1 MYTVSGFRYRNVLVW
16 FLLMRER
23 ALCKQEY
30 DTRTVYSRLTTSSG
44 RIRTPTSPSLAVQ
57 SITNHRVLLTVRVIR
72 LSTNYVNGLGIRKVE
87 YRGSEPEFAWRESGK
102 QFMKNHPPVH
112 PTGIRTS
119 ISASSAVWLTTTS
132 ALANYATEAVQEQD
146 SASKDNLPLNTL
158 KLRCLTECLVPVEPQ
173 DLSDNS
179 PTPLPLK
186 GSITK
191 MAPNLMKRDAP
202 AEPTAEVA
210 VPPPP
215 PPADTKAQAL
225 IGSTQ
230 EIPIDVSTEPTEA
243 VVTPTPGKSKANE
256 ISEQVVKLGNELAH
270 DMGIPMWGLI
280 AIIVG
285 ICLVFLCICVC
296 CIRRCC
302 KKRRSK
308 DGKKGKGGVDL
319 KSVQL
324 LGSAYKEKVQPDMEE
339 LTENQEEAD
348 EAESK
353 QSEIKLGRL
362 QYKLEYDFNSN
373 SLSVTVI
380 QAEDLPALDMGGTSD
395 PYVKVYLLPDK
406 KKKFETKVHRKTLSP
421 VFNETFTFK
430 NVPYAEAMN
439 KTLVFAI
446 FDFDRFSKHDQIGE
460 VKLPLCQVDLAQTI
474 EDWKELQSVEGEGG
488 QDNKLGDIC
497 FSLRY
502 VPTAGKLTVVIL
514 EAKNLKKMD
523 IALMQNGKRLKKKK
537 TSIKKCT
544 LNPYYNESFTFEVPF
559 EQIQKVNLVV
569 TVVDY
574 DRIGTSEPI
583 GKVVLGYNAS
593 GTELRHWSD
602 MLASPRRPIAQ
613 WHTLKDPED
622 DKKD

>member
-1 MYTVSGFRYRNVLVW
+1 MPPFVKRDVNPAEARNEEAINTGITDSNVIFTTEIEEKAGTDEVVTESAAKSLEDKIENFGKGIAEEVGIPPWGLVAI
-16 FLLMRER
+16 LIG
-23 ALCKQEY
+23 
-30 DTRTVYSRLTTSSG
+30 V
-44 RIRTPTSPSLAVQ
+44 AV
-57 SITNHRVLLTVRVIR
+57 IV
-72 LSTNYVNGLGIRKVE
+72 LGIC
-87 YRGSEPEFAWRESGK
+87 F
-102 QFMKNHPPVH
+102 
-112 PTGIRTS
+112 
-119 ISASSAVWLTTTS
+119 
-132 ALANYATEAVQEQD
+132 
-146 SASKDNLPLNTL
+146 
-158 KLRCLTECLVPVEPQ
+158 
-173 DLSDNS
+173 
-179 PTPLPLK
+179 
-186 GSITK
+186 
-191 MAPNLMKRDAP
+191 
-202 AEPTAEVA
+202 
-210 VPPPP
+210 
-215 PPADTKAQAL
+215 
-225 IGSTQ
+225 
-230 EIPIDVSTEPTEA
+230 
-243 VVTPTPGKSKANE
+243 
-256 ISEQVVKLGNELAH
+256 
-270 DMGIPMWGLI
+270 
-280 AIIVG
+280 
-285 ICLVFLCICVC
+285 C

-302 KKRRSK
+302 RKRRSK
-308 DGKKGKGGVDL
+308 DGKKGLKGAVDL

-324 LGSAYKEKVQPDMEE
+324 LGGTYKDKPDMEE
-339 LTENQEEAD
+339 LTDNAEEPD

-353 QSEIKLGRL
+353 QSEVKLGKL

-373 SLSVTVI
+373 SLAVTVL
-380 QAEDLPALDMGGTSD
+380 QAEELPALDMGGTSD

-406 KKKFETKVHRKTLSP
+406 KKKFETKVHRKTLNP

-430 NVPYAEAMN
+430 SVPYADAMN

-460 VKLPLCQVDLAQTI
+460 VKVPLCQIDLAQTI
-474 EDWKELQSVEGEGG
+474 EEWRELQSVEGEGG

-523 IALMQNGKRLKKKK
+523 VGGLSDPYVKIALMQNGKRLKKKK

-544 LNPYYNESFTFEVPF
+544 LNPYYNESFSFEVPF
-559 EQIQKVNLVV
+559 EQIQKVQLVV

-622 DKKD
+622 GDKKD

>member
-1 MYTVSGFRYRNVLVW
+1 MSPTVK
-16 FLLMRER
+16 REEE
-23 ALCKQEY
+23 AGAADGAPVDVSSSTE
-30 DTRTVYSRLTTSSG
+30 TIGMSSPLTTEGPST
-44 RIRTPTSPSLAVQ
+44 TPKPPLMPE
-57 SITNHRVLLTVRVIR
+57 VLNKIKEETG
-72 LSTNYVNGLGIRKVE
+72 LST
-87 YRGSEPEFAWRESGK
+87 
-102 QFMKNHPPVH
+102 PVV
-112 PTGIRTS
+112 IS
-119 ISASSAVWLTTTS
+119 I
-132 ALANYATEAVQEQD
+132 LA
-146 SASKDNLPLNTL
+146 
-158 KLRCLTECLVPVEPQ
+158 
-173 DLSDNS
+173 
-179 PTPLPLK
+179 
-186 GSITK
+186 G
-191 MAPNLMKRDAP
+191 
-202 AEPTAEVA
+202 VA
-210 VPPPP
+210 VVI
-215 PPADTKAQAL
+215 L
-225 IGSTQ
+225 
-230 EIPIDVSTEPTEA
+230 V
-243 VVTPTPGKSKANE
+243 
-256 ISEQVVKLGNELAH
+256 
-270 DMGIPMWGLI
+270 
-280 AIIVG
+280 
-285 ICLVFLCICVC
+285 ICAC

-302 KKRRSK
+302 RKRRSK
-308 DGKKGKGGVDL
+308 DGKKGKGAVDL

-324 LGSAYKEKVQPDMEE
+324 LGSAYKEKPDMEE
-339 LTENQEEAD
+339 LTENAEEGGD

-353 QSEIKLGRL
+353 QSEVKLGRI

-373 SLSVTVI
+373 SLAVTVI

-430 NVPYAEAMN
+430 NVPYADAMN

-460 VKLPLCQVDLAQTI
+460 VKVPLCQVDLAQTI
-474 EDWKELQSVEGEGG
+474 EEWRELQSVEGEGG
-488 QDNKLGDIC
+488 QLGDIC

-523 IALMQNGKRLKKKK
+523 VGGLSDPYVKIALMQNGKRIKKKK

-559 EQIQKVNLVV
+559 EQIQKVNLMV

>member
-1 MYTVSGFRYRNVLVW
+1 MSPPLPVHLRWRREAEATSEKPPAAAANVTASNMTTVPP
-16 FLLMRER
+16 
-23 ALCKQEY
+23 AA
-30 DTRTVYSRLTTSSG
+30 SSG
-44 RIRTPTSPSLAVQ
+44 SPIVTSEGPPTSTTTQESIVEKTADLAHKMNMETWQLVA
-57 SITNHRVLLTVRVIR
+57 ILVGVAV
-72 LSTNYVNGLGIRKVE
+72 VVLGIC
-87 YRGSEPEFAWRESGK
+87 F
-102 QFMKNHPPVH
+102 
-112 PTGIRTS
+112 
-119 ISASSAVWLTTTS
+119 
-132 ALANYATEAVQEQD
+132 
-146 SASKDNLPLNTL
+146 
-158 KLRCLTECLVPVEPQ
+158 
-173 DLSDNS
+173 
-179 PTPLPLK
+179 
-186 GSITK
+186 
-191 MAPNLMKRDAP
+191 
-202 AEPTAEVA
+202 
-210 VPPPP
+210 
-215 PPADTKAQAL
+215 
-225 IGSTQ
+225 
-230 EIPIDVSTEPTEA
+230 
-243 VVTPTPGKSKANE
+243 
-256 ISEQVVKLGNELAH
+256 
-270 DMGIPMWGLI
+270 
-280 AIIVG
+280 
-285 ICLVFLCICVC
+285 C
-296 CIRRCC
+296 CIRRCFR
-302 KKRRSK
+302 KRRSK
-308 DGKKGKGGVDL
+308 DGKKGMKGVDF

-339 LTENQEEAD
+339 LTENAEEPD
-348 EAESK
+348 DGEEK
-353 QSEIKLGRL
+353 KEEQKLGKI

-421 VFNETFTFK
+421 VFNETFVFK
-430 NVPYAEAMN
+430 NVPYADAMN

-460 VKLPLCQVDLAQTI
+460 VKVPLCQVDLAQTI
-474 EDWKELQSVEGEGG
+474 EEWRELQSVEGEGG
-488 QDNKLGDIC
+488 QLGDIC

-523 IALMQNGKRLKKKK
+523 VGGLSDPYVKIALMQNGKRLKKKK

-622 DKKD
+622 GEKKD

>member
-1 MYTVSGFRYRNVLVW
+1 MSPPLSAHQRWRREAEELTEKTPTAANATVSN
-16 FLLMRER
+16 M
-23 ALCKQEY
+23 
-30 DTRTVYSRLTTSSG
+30 T
-44 RIRTPTSPSLAVQ
+44 
-57 SITNHRVLLTVRVIR
+57 
-72 LSTNYVNGLGIRKVE
+72 
-87 YRGSEPEFAWRESGK
+87 
-102 QFMKNHPPVH
+102 
-112 PTGIRTS
+112 
-119 ISASSAVWLTTTS
+119 
-132 ALANYATEAVQEQD
+132 
-146 SASKDNLPLNTL
+146 
-158 KLRCLTECLVPVEPQ
+158 
-173 DLSDNS
+173 
-179 PTPLPLK
+179 
-186 GSITK
+186 
-191 MAPNLMKRDAP
+191 
-202 AEPTAEVA
+202 
-210 VPPPP
+210 
-215 PPADTKAQAL
+215 
-225 IGSTQ
+225 
-230 EIPIDVSTEPTEA
+230 
-243 VVTPTPGKSKANE
+243 TPTPGVSVSPNATEGPPTTTTTQESIAEKTAE
-256 ISEQVVKLGNELAH
+256 IAHKMNMETWQLVAILVGVAVVVL
-270 DMGIPMWGLI
+270 
-280 AIIVG
+280 G
-285 ICLVFLCICVC
+285 ICFC
-296 CIRRCC
+296 CIRRCFR
-302 KKRRSK
+302 KRRSK
-308 DGKKGKGGVDL
+308 DGKKGMKGVDF

-339 LTENQEEAD
+339 LTENAEEPD
-348 EAESK
+348 DGEDKKEE
-353 QSEIKLGRL
+353 QKLGKV

-421 VFNETFTFK
+421 VFNETFVFK
-430 NVPYAEAMN
+430 NVPYADAMN

-460 VKLPLCQVDLAQTI
+460 VKVPLCQVDLAQTI
-474 EDWKELQSVEGEGG
+474 EEWRELQSVEGEGG

-523 IALMQNGKRLKKKK
+523 VGGLSDPYVKIALMQNGKRLKKKK

-622 DKKD
+622 GEKKD

>member
-1 MYTVSGFRYRNVLVW
+1 M
-16 FLLMRER
+16 
-23 ALCKQEY
+23 
-30 DTRTVYSRLTTSSG
+30 
-44 RIRTPTSPSLAVQ
+44 SPL
-57 SITNHRVLLTVRVIR
+57 
-72 LSTNYVNGLGIRKVE
+72 NGLQLRWRREAQTAPTNATIITTAANTPPPGTG
-87 YRGSEPEFAWRESGK
+87 GSSTGASATEPI
-102 QFMKNHPPVH
+102 P
-112 PTGIRTS
+112 
-119 ISASSAVWLTTTS
+119 SSPTTT
-132 ALANYATEAVQEQD
+132 T
-146 SASKDNLPLNTL
+146 
-158 KLRCLTECLVPVEPQ
+158 
-173 DLSDNS
+173 
-179 PTPLPLK
+179 
-186 GSITK
+186 
-191 MAPNLMKRDAP
+191 
-202 AEPTAEVA
+202 
-210 VPPPP
+210 
-215 PPADTKAQAL
+215 
-225 IGSTQ
+225 TQ
-230 EIPIDVSTEPTEA
+230 ETIVEKTA
-243 VVTPTPGKSKANE
+243 
-256 ISEQVVKLGNELAH
+256 ELAH
-270 DMGIPMWGLI
+270 KMNMETWQLV
-280 AIIVG
+280 AILVGVGVVVLG
-285 ICLVFLCICVC
+285 ICFC
-296 CIRRCC
+296 CIRRCFR
-302 KKRRSK
+302 KRRSK
-308 DGKKGKGGVDL
+308 DGKKGMKGVDL

-324 LGSAYKEKVQPDMEE
+324 LGSAYKEKPDMEE
-339 LTENQEEAD
+339 LTENAEEPD
-348 EAESK
+348 DGDSK
-353 QSEIKLGRL
+353 KEEQKLGKL
-362 QYKLEYDFNSN
+362 QYKLDYDFNSN

-380 QAEDLPALDMGGTSD
+380 QAEELPALDMGGTSD

-421 VFNETFTFK
+421 VFNETFVFK
-430 NVPYAEAMN
+430 GVPYADAMN

-460 VKLPLCQVDLAQTI
+460 VKVPLCQVDLAQTI
-474 EDWKELQSVEGEGG
+474 EEWRELQSVEGEGG

-523 IALMQNGKRLKKKK
+523 VGGLSDPYVKIALMQNGKRLKKKK

-622 DKKD
+622 GEKKD

>member
-1 MYTVSGFRYRNVLVW
+1 MSPLRGAMLRWRRQAEN
-16 FLLMRER
+16 
-23 ALCKQEY
+23 Q
-30 DTRTVYSRLTTSSG
+30 TTTMKSSPASVVNAS
-44 RIRTPTSPSLAVQ
+44 TLA
-57 SITNHRVLLTVRVIR
+57 
-72 LSTNYVNGLGIRKVE
+72 
-87 YRGSEPEFAWRESGK
+87 P
-102 QFMKNHPPVH
+102 
-112 PTGIRTS
+112 
-119 ISASSAVWLTTTS
+119 ASSAVPGTEPTVAVITTTTES
-132 ALANYATEAVQEQD
+132 AAE
-146 SASKDNLPLNTL
+146 
-158 KLRCLTECLVPVEPQ
+158 
-173 DLSDNS
+173 
-179 PTPLPLK
+179 
-186 GSITK
+186 K
-191 MAPNLMKRDAP
+191 MA
-202 AEPTAEVA
+202 AEVA
-210 VPPPP
+210 H
-215 PPADTKAQAL
+215 
-225 IGSTQ
+225 
-230 EIPIDVSTEPTEA
+230 
-243 VVTPTPGKSKANE
+243 
-256 ISEQVVKLGNELAH
+256 KLNMETWQLV
-270 DMGIPMWGLI
+270 
-280 AIIVG
+280 AILVG
-285 ICLVFLCICVC
+285 VGVIILVICFC
-296 CIRRCC
+296 CIRRCFR
-302 KKRRSK
+302 KRRSK
-308 DGKKGKGGVDL
+308 DGKKGMKGVDF

-339 LTENQEEAD
+339 LTENAEEPD
-348 EAESK
+348 DGDSK
-353 QSEIKLGRL
+353 KEEQKLGKL

-380 QAEDLPALDMGGTSD
+380 QAEELPALDMGGTSD

-406 KKKFETKVHRKTLSP
+406 KKKFETKVHRKTLNP
-421 VFNETFTFK
+421 VFNETFVFK
-430 NVPYAEAMN
+430 NVPYADAMN

-460 VKLPLCQVDLAQTI
+460 VKVPLCQVDLAQTI
-474 EDWKELQSVEGEGG
+474 EEWRELQSVEGEGG

-523 IALMQNGKRLKKKK
+523 VGGLSDPYVKIALMQNGKRLKKKK

-613 WHTLKDPED
+613 WHTLKDPD
-622 DKKD
+622 DGEKKD

>member
-1 MYTVSGFRYRNVLVW
+1 
-16 FLLMRER
+16 
-23 ALCKQEY
+23 
-30 DTRTVYSRLTTSSG
+30 
-44 RIRTPTSPSLAVQ
+44 
-57 SITNHRVLLTVRVIR
+57 
-72 LSTNYVNGLGIRKVE
+72 
-87 YRGSEPEFAWRESGK
+87 
-102 QFMKNHPPVH
+102 MK
-112 PTGIRTS
+112 
-119 ISASSAVWLTTTS
+119 
-132 ALANYATEAVQEQD
+132 
-146 SASKDNLPLNTL
+146 
-158 KLRCLTECLVPVEPQ
+158 
-173 DLSDNS
+173 
-179 PTPLPLK
+179 
-186 GSITK
+186 
-191 MAPNLMKRDAP
+191 
-202 AEPTAEVA
+202 
-210 VPPPP
+210 
-215 PPADTKAQAL
+215 
-225 IGSTQ
+225 
-230 EIPIDVSTEPTEA
+230 
-243 VVTPTPGKSKANE
+243 
-256 ISEQVVKLGNELAH
+256 
-270 DMGIPMWGLI
+270 
-280 AIIVG
+280 
-285 ICLVFLCICVC
+285 
-296 CIRRCC
+296 
-302 KKRRSK
+302 
-308 DGKKGKGGVDL
+308 GVDL

-339 LTENQEEAD
+339 LTENAEEPD
-348 EAESK
+348 DGDSK
-353 QSEIKLGRL
+353 KEEQKLGKL

-421 VFNETFTFK
+421 VFNEIFQFKASNRQMTFIFVQ
-430 NVPYAEAMN
+430 NVPYADAMN

-460 VKLPLCQVDLAQTI
+460 VKVPLCQVDLAQTI
-474 EDWKELQSVEGEGG
+474 EEWRELQSVEGEGG

-523 IALMQNGKRLKKKK
+523 VGGLSDPYVKIALMQNGKRLKKKK

-583 GKVVLGYNAS
+583 GKVCLGYNAS

-622 DKKD
+622 GEKKD